1 MKPSIGTVFEWL
13 RRRAENFIAALL
25 AVMFIAFL
33 VQIVFRYL
41 LNFPVGWTSELT
53 VIAWLWL
60 VLFGAAFV
68 LNEGEEIR
76 FDLIY
81 GVVGPRTRRAMGF
94 VIGVA
99 IVTLYGVSFP
109 ATVEYVRFMKV
120 EATSYLDIRFD
131 YLYSIYLCFAAGVI
145 VRYIW
150 ILWELLR
157 GKEPKELE
165 SSRLSP
171 DR

>member
-1 MKPSIGTVFEWL
+1 MNPFIGKVFEWL
-13 RRRAENFIAALL
+13 RHRAENFIAALL
-25 AVMFIAFL
+25 GVMFIAFL
-33 VQIVFRYL
+33 IQIVFRYL

-53 VIAWLWL
+53 VITWLWL

-81 GVVGPRTRRAMGF
+81 GVAGPRTRRVMGI
-94 VIGVA
+94 VIGVS
-99 IVTLYGVSFP
+99 IVMLYGVSFP
-109 ATVEYVRFMKV
+109 AAVEYVRFMKV
-120 EATSYLDIRFD
+120 EDTSYLDIRFD
-131 YLYSIYLCFAAGVI
+131 FLYSIYLFFAAAII

-157 GKEPKELE
+157 GKEAKELE
-165 SSRLSP
+165 SPGLSA